1 MNTSPS
7 RSGRYVIAGIMIGAI
22 GLVAGV
28 STGCGSEASIDFA
41 SDGGAEASPTV
52 DASDAGTIV
61 TDASTSNTSPRKT
74 CTVTPSSE
82 ANVIATDR
90 GLVRGA
96 ETNNVERF
104 LGIPFAK
111 PPVGAL
117 RFHAPVDN
125 DCETT
130 VRDATKYAS
139 ACLQQGGASTYG
151 NEDCLYLNVWTPKG
165 GAAKKP
171 VLFFIHGGAEVAGSA
186 NETANGLLAGNL
198 YDGQKFAETRDVVV
212 VSTNYRLGALGFLA
226 HPALDAENAEE
237 RSAAAKAAGGM
248 YNGTGTSGNYAMR
261 DLIMALQWTKAN
273 VGSFRGDPTRVMIF
287 GESAGAVNTCAL
299 MASPLAKGL
308 FSSALMQSGGCTQPT
323 MAEREKPGVEFATS
337 KKCEGSNTVACLRS
351 LPPSDLVSSALAA
364 VSYLKPMDIKTMW
377 HMTYGPNVDGEV
389 LRDQPIDAFKKGDY
403 NKVPFTIGSNA
414 HETELFLPAVINTC
428 IDYWSDV
435 TLKFGQFKANQ
446 VFEKYPC
453 LSYVLPRYATV
464 EWTTDAMFTCEARR
478 IARAVSK
485 SQAEPVRRYQYTHIP
500 SGISGLLRAAHATE
514 LTFLF
519 GTKSSPT
526 EGEKKMISNMQ
537 ALWSQ
542 FAASGNPNGGGLV
555 SWPVYASPADEVL
568 MIDEELS
575 VRAKVKESECDFW
588 DNF

>member
-22 GLVAGV
+22 GLGAGV
-28 STGCGSEASIDFA
+28 STGCGSEASLDSA

-52 DASDAGTIV
+52 DASDAGTLV

-186 NETANGLLAGNL
+186 NGTASGILSSNL

-237 RSAAAKAAGGM
+237 RKVAAALSLRRPLRLDRQG
-248 YNGTGTSGNYAMR
+248 
-261 DLIMALQWTKAN
+261 L
-273 VGSFRGDPTRVMIF
+273 VGI
-287 GESAGAVNTCAL
+287 
-299 MASPLAKGL
+299 
-308 FSSALMQSGGCTQPT
+308 SSAPC
-323 MAEREKPGVEFATS
+323 
-337 KKCEGSNTVACLRS
+337 
-351 LPPSDLVSSALAA
+351 
-364 VSYLKPMDIKTMW
+364 
-377 HMTYGPNVDGEV
+377 
-389 LRDQPIDAFKKGDY
+389 
-403 NKVPFTIGSNA
+403 
-414 HETELFLPAVINTC
+414 
-428 IDYWSDV
+428 WS
-435 TLKFGQFKANQ
+435 
-446 VFEKYPC
+446 
-453 LSYVLPRYATV
+453 
-464 EWTTDAMFTCEARR
+464 
-478 IARAVSK
+478 
-485 SQAEPVRRYQYTHIP
+485 
-500 SGISGLLRAAHATE
+500 
-514 LTFLF
+514 
-519 GTKSSPT
+519 
-526 EGEKKMISNMQ
+526 
-537 ALWSQ
+537 
-542 FAASGNPNGGGLV
+542 
-555 SWPVYASPADEVL
+555 
-568 MIDEELS
+568 
-575 VRAKVKESECDFW
+575 
-588 DNF
+588 